1 MPARMVEGLRLCLA
15 IRGDLK
21 PELRLKLVELL
32 KELLVF
38 VAVYRW
44 LKLDVPL
51 RFDFFLVVHMAMQR
65 RACETD
71 HSCSGSCHC
80 FF

>member
-21 PELRLKLVELL
+21 PEHSDSALVEML

-38 VAVYRW
+38 VGDIV
-44 LKLDVPL
+44 
-51 RFDFFLVVHMAMQR
+51 
-65 RACETD
+65 
-71 HSCSGSCHC
+71 G
-80 FF
+80 